1 MISNKLIGE
10 ALLRNDN
17 VVSCVF
23 LGKGI
28 FLLRM
33 EGDSLPM
40 KTNSYGVMKIVDPE
54 LFNREFSPRTFVV
67 GMDELEVVADTESEV
82 VFGAAA
88 KREFEWLE
96 KNWEEVESD
105 DGHRDLYDDLDMCD
119 TVLE

>member
-40 KTNSYGVMKIVDPE
+40 KTNSYGVMKTVDPE
-54 LFNREFSPRTFVV
+54 LFNREFSPRIFVV

-105 DGHRDLYDDLDMCD
+105 DGHRDLYDDLDLCD